1 MLKKIVILI
10 KSNFTLNKMVSQ
22 QSTTIP
28 LDFTHLEP
36 KFKTWDKRTCYM
48 HPTEDNETI
57 ANQLLD
63 DEHFSKFLFILQLSG
78 QAKKMLDTNNY
89 TLAVVPNQFM
99 AKVCT
104 TQLSKFDALCIIK
117 KQLINNSIRPCDIG
131 SDSLWIQNSNKEFV
145 TLSQR
150 YWNDAKILGSKQCS
164 NGWIY
169 IVDRLI
175 I

>member
-1 MLKKIVILI
+1 
-10 KSNFTLNKMVSQ
+10 MVSQ

-48 HPTEDNETI
+48 HPTEDSDTI
-57 ANQLLD
+57 ANKLLD
-63 DEHFSKFLFILQLSG
+63 DQENFSKFLFILQLSG

-99 AKVCT
+99 KKVCT
-104 TQLSKFDALCIIK
+104 TQLSKFDAFCIVRK
-117 KQLINNSIRPCDIG
+117 HLINNSIRPLDIG
-131 SDSLWIQNSNKEFV
+131 IDTLWIQNANLEFV
-145 TLSQR
+145 DLSAR
-150 YWNDAKILGSKQCS
+150 YWNNAKILGSKQCS